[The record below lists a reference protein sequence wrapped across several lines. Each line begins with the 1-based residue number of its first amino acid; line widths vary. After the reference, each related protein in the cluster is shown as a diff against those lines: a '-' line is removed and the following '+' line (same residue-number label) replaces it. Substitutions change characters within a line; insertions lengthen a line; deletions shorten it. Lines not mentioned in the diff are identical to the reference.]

1 MILRRFQYRVA
12 SQASVG
18 ILFALLLACAPS
30 LTLNAQQPGTAIVFY
45 AQARISEDLWPDLLQ
60 SLRADLAAGSGE
72 FTNGLVL
79 DQNPTFF
86 RGNDDLAVG
95 IDFSKVIEVKLLG
108 RCDVLPQADRPSLSG
123 PLGWVLQ
130 VSGEI
135 QPFIFVDCTR
145 IAQVLRSTAVGLDK
159 QGRRREMTQAIAHVV
174 IHEWIHVA
182 TQNPSHGARGIT
194 KQFLSVGELI
204 AEPGNNRLLIATH

>member
-1 MILRRFQYRVA
+1 MISQRLQYRVA
-12 SQASVG
+12 SGRSVG
-18 ILFALLLACAPS
+18 LLVSLLLACAPN
-30 LTLNAQQPGTAIVFY
+30 LTLNAQQSGTAIVFY
-45 AQARISEDLWPDLLQ
+45 AQARISEELWPDLLQ
-60 SLRADLAAGSGE
+60 SLRSDLAAGNSE
-72 FTNGLVL
+72 VTNGHVL
-79 DQNPTFF
+79 DQDPTFF

-108 RCDVLPQADRPSLSG
+108 RCDVLPQVDRPSLAG

-145 IAQVLRSTAVGLDK
+145 IAQVLRPTAAGRDK

-174 IHEWIHVA
+174 IHEWIHIA
-182 TQNPSHGARGIT
+182 RQSPAHGSQGIT
-194 KQFLSVGELI
+194 KQFLSVDELI
-204 AEPGNNRLLIATH
+204 AEPSNHGLLIASH